1 MKKLITISLLLLLSL
16 SAKKSY
22 ANHLQSSEITY
33 KKVGD
38 LKFEITLVIYR
49 FCSGDSLPSKE
60 GVTVRIG
67 TTVATDSVTRRS
79 IEDVKLTC
87 DTASSLC
94 SPQNRASGSAGGLE
108 KHTYTDT
115 LDFDQAKYS
124 PATTYVGFVSI
135 EYKRC
140 CRPLTIG
147 SGVNHFNFTTFNLK
161 LANAS
166 PILTSKPL
174 YKECCNQP
182 VFYNMG
188 ALDSIDMDSL
198 SYSYGNVFSSA
209 GVTVSVSPITP
220 YYPGSPSFPY
230 TNPNANPPVGMYLDP
245 STGDFIFTPVNCS
258 EEAHQVL
265 EVKEWSRDSSGNRV
279 HVGTVRRDMYIEVT
293 SCPDNNPPTI
303 NGPFTYSV
311 CEGDQICFNI
321 ETNDRLFVP
330 PPPTPTPAP
339 DTTSLNWNGGIPG
352 ASFTILDT
360 TARLKTGR
368 FCWTPPVGSA
378 SEIPYTFVARVQDD
392 NCPLIAESSRAYS
405 VTVKKRAEATT
416 TIVAKSC
423 NWFEVSSTIDSAS
436 FSGNASYQW
445 VVVRT
450 DSNWDWDPSVAFFK
464 FSGNAVSVLANDSLK
479 LQREGSYVVS
489 LHINNSPRNCVEI
502 YRDTITIGPLT
513 TTLID
518 FAKDTIVCT
527 GTDINLNSTT
537 NASTS
542 ALDFQ
547 WYRNNNLLTDD
558 TLTSLSILNFQGSS
572 AVKYSVQ
579 ITDSNGCTNSD
590 HVTLHPN
597 VPYQDSLKTNLY
609 ACQGDTVEL
618 LLDSTLLD
626 INWSTGSTGI
636 QQKISQS
643 TLLSVTYTDTF
654 GCIFN
659 DSTQVTIHP
668 LPIIAIK
675 DSTYCGSSTILE
687 PGIFEKYLWS
697 TGDSTAT
704 LQVSKNGLYTVSVED
719 SLECSNSKSAELR
732 FLYTPTVDI
741 GQDTSRCGFYDIGT
755 NIPSGTYLWNSGS
768 TTSGLTVNQSGTY
781 SVQVTDMFGCVSTDE
796 VDVVIHPLPVQSW
809 GDTLAFCSDD
819 FVLISSDSFTS
830 YRWNNGS
837 TQRTIQAGNGSYSI
851 SVVDSLGCANKDTVH
866 VDINPIPVVYLGSD
880 TTLFGSGLTVEANVG
895 TQFLWSTGETSNPIT
910 VSSSSTIWV
919 EITDEDG
926 CTASDTIKVTF
937 NNNTNVPTLTRVGD
951 SIASSLTGTH
961 YWFLDNV
968 ATTDANANV
977 IGINGRIGSFTAV
990 YQDTNGCISDTSN
1003 SILRTLGI
1011 GKLSSSPLKVYP
1023 NPTNGQVTIDATALG
1038 IIKSVTLYNSQG
1050 QLVENTQSI
1059 NGSKAVLQWTAGS
1072 GVYWITV
1079 TTDKGTYR
1087 AEVVNV
1093 R

>member
-1 MKKLITISLLLLLSL
+1 MRILKLIPFLVLSLLLISTA
-16 SAKKSY
+16 S
-22 ANHLQSSEITY
+22 ANHLQGSEITY

-38 LKFEITLVIYR
+38 LKFEVTLVLYR

-79 IEDVKLTC
+79 IEEVKFTC
-87 DTASSLC
+87 DTVSSLC
-94 SPQNRASGSAGGLE
+94 SPKNSSSGSAGGLE

-115 LDFDQAKYS
+115 IDFNQSKYS
-124 PATTYVGFVSI
+124 PATTYVGFVNI

-140 CRPLTIG
+140 CRLLTIG
-147 SGVNHFNFTTFNLK
+147 SGINHFNYTAFNLK

-174 YKECCNQP
+174 YKECCNQT
-182 VFYNMG
+182 VYYNMG

-198 SYSYGNVFSSA
+198 SYSYGNVFSSF
-209 GVTVSVSPITP
+209 GVTVPVSPITV
-220 YYPGSPSFPY
+220 YYPGSLGFPY
-230 TNPNANPPVGMYLDP
+230 TNPSANPPVGLYLDP

-258 EEAHQVL
+258 EETHQVL
-265 EVKEWSRDSSGNRV
+265 EVKEWSRDTSGNRV

-311 CEGDQICFNI
+311 CEGDQVCFNI
-321 ETNDRLFVP
+321 TTDDKSFVP

-339 DTTSLNWNGGIPG
+339 DTTSLYWNGGIPG

-378 SEIPYTFVARVQDD
+378 SKIPYTFVARVEDD
-392 NCPLIAESSRAYS
+392 NCPLKANSSRAYS

-416 TIVAKSC
+416 AIVAKSC

-436 FSGNASYQW
+436 FSGNATYQW
-445 VVVRT
+445 EVVRT
-450 DSNWDWDPSVAFFK
+450 DSNWVWDPSVAFFK
-464 FSGNAVSVLANDSLK
+464 STGSAISGLANDSLK

-489 LHINNSPRNCVEI
+489 LHINNSPRNCPKI

-518 FAKDTIVCT
+518 FAKDTIVCI

-579 ITDSNGCTNSD
+579 ITDPNGCTNSD

-597 VPYQDSLKTNLY
+597 VPYQDSLKTDLY

-618 LLDSTLLD
+618 LLDSTLLG
-626 INWSTGSTGI
+626 ISWSNGSTGI

-654 GCIFN
+654 GCIFK

-668 LPIIAIK
+668 LPNIAIK
-675 DSTYCGSSTILE
+675 DSTYCGSSTTLE
-687 PGIFEKYLWS
+687 PGVFEKYLWN

-719 SLECSNSKSAELR
+719 SLECRNSKSAELR
-732 FLYTPTVDI
+732 FLHASTVDI
-741 GQDTSRCGFYDIGT
+741 GQDTTRCGFYEIAT
-755 NIPSGTYLWNSGS
+755 NIPSGTYLWNTGS
-768 TTSGLTVNQSGTY
+768 NTSNLIVNQSGTY
-781 SVQVTDMFGCVSTDE
+781 SVQVTDTFGCVSSDE

-819 FVLISSDSFTS
+819 LVLISSDSFTS

-837 TQRTIQAGNGSYSI
+837 TQRQIQAANGPYTI
-851 SVVDSLGCANKDTVH
+851 SVIDSLGCANKDTVY
-866 VDINPIPVVYLGSD
+866 VDINPIPVVDLGSD
-880 TTLFGSGLTVEANVG
+880 TTLCGSGLMVEANVG
-895 TQFLWSTGETSNPIT
+895 KHFLWSTGETSNPIT

-919 EITDEDG
+919 NITDEDG
-926 CTASDTIKVTF
+926 CTASDTINITLF
-937 NNNTNVPTLTRVGD
+937 NNTNVPVLSRDGNNIN
-951 SIASSLTGTH
+951 SNIGGTH
-961 YWFLDNV
+961 RWFIDGTILSGK
-968 ATTDANANV
+968 TDSF
-977 IGINGRIGSFTAV
+977 ITIDDRIGAYTAV
-990 YQDTNGCISDTSN
+990 SVDANGCISDTSN
-1003 SILRTLGI
+1003 SIVKTAGLDRLTY
-1011 GKLSSSPLKVYP
+1011 SPLRVYP
-1023 NPTNGQVTIDATALG
+1023 NPTNGQVTIDAAGLGMIQRVALY
-1038 IIKSVTLYNSQG
+1038 SSQG
-1050 QLVENTQSI
+1050 QLVENTHSI
-1059 NGSKAVLQWTAGS
+1059 NGSKAVLQWTARS

-1087 AEVVNV
+1087 AEVLNV